1 METNIGPPRDLVDLS
16 GVVVAVTGAGGG
28 IGSGIARRFA
38 AAGAS
43 LVLHYRSSK
52 QSVSHLADAL
62 PGSSALVQADLLD
75 TAGADRV
82 VDAALDA
89 FGQLDAVINNAGTQP
104 LAGLDSM
111 TVAEWQATIDVN
123 LTGTHLVTQAAAKA
137 MMNADRGGSIIHVAS
152 IEGIQPAP
160 LHGHYATSKAA
171 VIMHARAAAL
181 EFGQKGIRVNS
192 VSPGLINRPGLGAKW
207 PEGVN
212 RWRSAAPLGRLG
224 TPEECVLGVTA
235 RSVDNRPQPGGGR
248 WRLDS
253 SNMVSR
259 THMR

>member
-1 METNIGPPRDLVDLS
+1 METDIGSPRDLVDLS
-16 GVVVAVTGAGGG
+16 GVVVVVTGAGGG

-52 QSVSHLADAL
+52 QAVSQLAGAL
-62 PGSSALVQADLLD
+62 PGTSALVQADLLD
-75 TAGADRV
+75 TVGADRV
-82 VDAALDA
+82 VDASLDA
-89 FGQLDAVINNAGTQP
+89 FGRLDAVINNAGIQS

-111 TVAEWQATIDVN
+111 TAAEWQAMIDVN

-137 MMNADRGGSIIHVAS
+137 MMNAGRGGSIIHVAS
-152 IEGIQPAP
+152 IEGTQPAP
-160 LHGHYATSKAA
+160 LHGHYAASKAA

-192 VSPGLINRPGLGAKW
+192 VSPGLINRPGLDAEW

-224 TPEECVLGVTA
+224 TPEDVGDACVFLVSPLARWITGHNLVVDGGV
-235 RSVDNRPQPGGGR
+235 S
-248 WRLDS
+248 
-253 SNMVSR
+253 
-259 THMR
+259 THPTW